1 MGEAMRRDS
10 HLFKK
15 MQEEMVVELIL
26 LLNDSRFSSHSG
38 FTQSNPTVQY
48 RRKRKTSYTHFKT
61 LLQAIL

>member
-38 FTQSNPTVQY
+38 FTQSNPTVQE
-48 RRKRKTSYTHFKT
+48 KTENFIYSF
-61 LLQAIL
+61 